1 MKKILGLSIALLM
14 IFVMS
19 FSVFASD
26 SVTITGAWWTA
37 WTPAY
42 QIDGTLELDIDV
54 KGGESNWNN
63 LVAIFASLPTT
74 GTVAPNT
81 EYSEGYKE
89 YVVFRADNWGWG
101 GGDNMSRD
109 GNANSYSNDIVDANE
124 NGDTWD
130 DFRAVMADA
139 HIDATF
145 EKTADGIKMTYAV
158 KGANGVSFTY
168 VAETVVNV
176 DTDLYVYFVSDNS
189 EITVSVPE
197 EVADAPQTGFSTIS
211 LAIAAIASGA
221 YIASKKH

>member
-1 MKKILGLSIALLM
+1 
-14 IFVMS
+14 
-19 FSVFASD
+19 
-26 SVTITGAWWTA
+26 
-37 WTPAY
+37 
-42 QIDGTLELDIDV
+42 
-54 KGGESNWNN
+54 
-63 LVAIFASLPTT
+63 
-74 GTVAPNT
+74 
-81 EYSEGYKE
+81 
-89 YVVFRADNWGWG
+89 
-101 GGDNMSRD
+101 
-109 GNANSYSNDIVDANE
+109 
-124 NGDTWD
+124 
-130 DFRAVMADA
+130 MADA

-197 EVADAPQTGFSTIS
+197 EAADAPQTGFATIS